1 MTHHIFALK
10 YYKITC
16 LYSKCINNEIRIKG
30 LGRHT
35 REEVTRMGMADIQ
48 ALVDYLGDKRVRE
61 FSLL

>member
-1 MTHHIFALK
+1 MTHHTFLLAD
-10 YYKITC
+10 KITC
-16 LYSKCINNEIRIKG
+16 LYSKCINSEIRIKG

>member
-1 MTHHIFALK
+1 MTHHTF
-10 YYKITC
+10 YKITC

>member
-1 MTHHIFALK
+1 MTHHTF
-10 YYKITC
+10 YKITC

-48 ALVDYLGDKRVRE
+48 ALADYLGDKRVRV
-61 FSLL
+61 LLLP

>member
-1 MTHHIFALK
+1 MTSHIFALIF
-10 YYKITC
+10 YKITC
-16 LYSKCINNEIRIKG
+16 LYSKCTNSEIRIKG

>member
-1 MTHHIFALK
+1 M
-10 YYKITC
+10 TC

-48 ALVDYLGDKRVRE
+48 ALADYLGDKRVRV
-61 FSLL
+61 LLLP